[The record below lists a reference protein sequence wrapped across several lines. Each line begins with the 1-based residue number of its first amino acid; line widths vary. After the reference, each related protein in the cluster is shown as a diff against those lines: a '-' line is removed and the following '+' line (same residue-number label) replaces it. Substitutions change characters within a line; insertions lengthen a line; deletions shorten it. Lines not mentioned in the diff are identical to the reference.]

1 MNREPETLNLS
12 SGDIVS
18 VHIIVCI
25 KSVVKAAPKG
35 TAKRTPE
42 NSELN
47 PFDRPAL
54 EAALELRDHHG
65 GSVTVL
71 TMGPQVSME
80 VLAEAQAM
88 GTDRAVLVSDRA
100 LAESDTL
107 VTSKV
112 LAMAINRIGAF
123 DLLFFG
129 TRTADS
135 DTGQVG
141 PQTAALLDIAF
152 VSSAKA
158 FTAQKEGWEIERTM
172 DAWEETWQV
181 ASPVAATIDPRA
193 FAPRPVG
200 LVGISRVYE
209 EPAIEQ
215 WSLTDL
221 GLETEEVG
229 LMGSPTRVA
238 ALEKIKRN
246 RKCDMLEGEP
256 QEQAAELMA
265 RLNKM
270 GAID

>member
-1 MNREPETLNLS
+1 M
-12 SGDIVS
+12 S

-35 TAKRTPE
+35 VAKRTPD

-54 EAALELRDHHG
+54 EAALEIREHHG

-71 TMGPQVSME
+71 TMGPPVSME

-112 LAMAINRIGAF
+112 LATAINKIGTF

-129 TRTADS
+129 TRTTDS

-152 VSSAKA
+152 VSNVKTI
-158 FTAQKEGWEIERTM
+158 TAREKGWEVERTM
-172 DAWEETWQV
+172 DAWEENWQV
-181 ASPVAATIDPRA
+181 ASPMAATIDPRA

-200 LVGISRVYE
+200 LIGISRVYE
-209 EPAIEQ
+209 HKAIEQ

-221 GLETEEVG
+221 GLGADEVG
-229 LMGSPTRVA
+229 LMGSPTRVV
-238 ALEKIKRN
+238 ALEQIKRN
-246 RKCDMLEGEP
+246 RKCDMLKGEP
-256 QEQAAELMA
+256 QEQVAQLMA
-265 RLNKM
+265 RLTKM
-270 GAID
+270 GAI

>member
-1 MNREPETLNLS
+1 M
-12 SGDIVS
+12 S

-25 KSVVKAAPKG
+25 KSVVKTAPKG
-35 TAKRTPE
+35 VATRTPE

-54 EAALELRDHHG
+54 EAALQIKTHQG

-71 TMGPQVSME
+71 TMGPTVSME

-88 GTDRAVLVSDRA
+88 GADRAVLISDRA

-112 LAMAINRIGAF
+112 LAKAIQKIGAF
-123 DLLFFG
+123 DILLFG

-152 VSSAKA
+152 TSSVKA
-158 FTAQKEGWEIERTM
+158 MTPQTADWEIDRTM
-172 DAWEETWQV
+172 DGWEERWQV
-181 ASPVAATIDPRA
+181 QLPMAATIDPRA

-200 LVGISRVYE
+200 LIGISRVYAQ
-209 EPAIEQ
+209 PAIEQ
-215 WSLTDL
+215 WSLPDL
-221 GLETEEVG
+221 DLKPDAVG
-229 LMGSPTRVA
+229 LTGSPTRVA
-238 ALEKIKRN
+238 ALEKIKHKRT
-246 RKCDMLEGEP
+246 CDMLEGEP
-256 QEQAAELMA
+256 QEQVTELMA
-265 RLNKM
+265 RLTRE
-270 GAID
+270 GALS

>member
-1 MNREPETLNLS
+1 LNIL

-35 TAKRTPE
+35 VAKRTPE
-42 NSELN
+42 NSVLN

-54 EAALELRDHHG
+54 EAALEIREHYG

-71 TMGPQVSME
+71 TMGPPVSME

-112 LAMAINRIGAF
+112 LATAVNKIGTF

-152 VSSAKA
+152 VSSVKTI
-158 FTAQKEGWEIERTM
+158 TAQGEGWKIERTM

-181 ASPVAATIDPRA
+181 GSPMAATIDPRA

-221 GLETEEVG
+221 GLKAEEVG

-238 ALEKIKRN
+238 ALEQIKRN
-246 RKCDMLEGEP
+246 RKCDMLEGAP
-256 QEQAAELMA
+256 QEQVAELMA
-265 RLNKM
+265 RLTKM

>member
-1 MNREPETLNLS
+1 M
-12 SGDIVS
+12 S

-25 KSVVKAAPKG
+25 KSVVKAAPQG
-35 TAKRTPE
+35 VAKRTPE

-54 EAALELRDHHG
+54 EAALEIRDLHG

-71 TMGPQVSME
+71 TMGPPVSME

-88 GTDRAVLVSDRA
+88 GADRAVLLSDRA
-100 LAESDTL
+100 LAGSDTL

-112 LAMAINRIGAF
+112 LATAVNKIGAF

-152 VSSAKA
+152 VSKVKSI
-158 FTAQKEGWEIERTM
+158 TALEEGWKIERTV
-172 DAWEETWQV
+172 DAWEESWQV
-181 ASPVAATIDPRA
+181 SSPVAATIDPRA

-200 LVGISRVYE
+200 LVGISTVYE
-209 EPAIEQ
+209 APAIDQ
-215 WSLTDL
+215 WSLEDL
-221 GLETEEVG
+221 GLIAEEVG
-229 LMGSPTRVA
+229 LTGSPTRVA
-238 ALEKIKRN
+238 ALAPIKRT
-246 RKCDMLEGEP
+246 RKCHMLEGEP
-256 QEQAAELMA
+256 QDQAAELMA

>member
-1 MNREPETLNLS
+1 LNILW
-12 SGDIVS
+12 GDIVS

-25 KSVVKAAPKG
+25 KSVVKAAPQG
-35 TAKRTPE
+35 VAKRTPD

-54 EAALELRDHHG
+54 EAALEIRERHG
-65 GSVTVL
+65 GSITAL
-71 TMGPQVSME
+71 TMGPPVSME

-88 GTDRAVLVSDRA
+88 GADRAVLVSDPA

-107 VTSKV
+107 VTSKA
-112 LAMAINRIGAF
+112 LATAINKIGAF

-129 TRTADS
+129 VRTADS

-141 PQTAALLDIAF
+141 PQTAALLEIAF
-152 VSSAKA
+152 VSNVRNI
-158 FTAQKEGWEIERTM
+158 TARNEGWEVERTM
-172 DAWEETWQV
+172 DAWEENWR
-181 ASPVAATIDPRA
+181 AAPPMAATIDPHA

-209 EPAIEQ
+209 EAAIER

-221 GLETEEVG
+221 GLRAEEVG

-238 ALEKIKRN
+238 ALEHIKRN

-256 QEQAAELMA
+256 QEQVAELMA
-265 RLNKM
+265 RLSRM

>member
-1 MNREPETLNLS
+1 LNLL

-25 KSVVKAAPKG
+25 KSVVKAAPQG
-35 TAKRTPE
+35 VAKRTPE

-54 EAALELRDHHG
+54 EAALEIREHHG

-71 TMGPQVSME
+71 TMGPPVSME

-88 GTDRAVLVSDRA
+88 GADRAVLITDRA

-112 LAMAINRIGAF
+112 LATAINKIGTF

-152 VSSAKA
+152 LSSVKTITAKD
-158 FTAQKEGWEIERTM
+158 QGWEIERTM
-172 DAWEETWQV
+172 DAWEEKWQV
-181 ASPVAATIDPRA
+181 ISPMAVTIDPRA

-209 EPAIEQ
+209 EPAIEH
-215 WSLTDL
+215 WSLADL
-221 GLETEEVG
+221 GLKAEEVG
-229 LMGSPTRVA
+229 LMGSPTRVE
-238 ALEKIKRN
+238 ALERIKRN
-246 RKCDMLEGEP
+246 RKCQMLEGEP
-256 QEQAAELMA
+256 QEQAADLIA
-265 RLNKM
+265 WLTKM
-270 GAID
+270 GAIH

>member
-1 MNREPETLNLS
+1 M
-12 SGDIVS
+12 S

-35 TAKRTPE
+35 VAKRTSE

-54 EAALELRDHHG
+54 EAALEIKASQG

-71 TMGPQVSME
+71 TMGPAVSME

-88 GTDRAVLVSDRA
+88 GADRAVLISDRA

-107 VTSKV
+107 VTAKV
-112 LAMAINRIGAF
+112 LATAIHKIGAF

-152 VSSAKA
+152 VSSVKA
-158 FTAQKEGWEIERTM
+158 IAPRQKGWEIERTM
-172 DAWEETWQV
+172 DAWQERWQV
-181 ASPVAATIDPRA
+181 QSPAAVTIDPRA

-200 LVGISRVYE
+200 LIGISRVYE
-209 EPAIEQ
+209 QPDIRQ
-215 WSLTDL
+215 WSLADI
-221 GLETEEVG
+221 GLDPQQVG
-229 LMGSPTRVA
+229 LNGSPTRVV
-238 ALEKIKRN
+238 ALETIKRS
-246 RKCDMLEGEP
+246 RKCDMLAGEP
-256 QEQAAELMA
+256 QEQVAQLIA
-265 RLNKM
+265 RLTKT
-270 GAID
+270 GAIG

>member
-1 MNREPETLNLS
+1 M
-12 SGDIVS
+12 S

-25 KSVVKAAPKG
+25 KSVVKAAPQG
-35 TAKRTPE
+35 VVKRTPD

-54 EAALELRDHHG
+54 EAALEIRERHG

-71 TMGPQVSME
+71 TMGPPVSME

-88 GTDRAVLVSDRA
+88 GADRAVLISDPA

-107 VTSKV
+107 VTSKA
-112 LAMAINRIGAF
+112 LATAINKIGAF

-152 VSSAKA
+152 VSRVKTI
-158 FTAQKEGWEIERTM
+158 TAQKEGWEIERTM
-172 DAWEETWQV
+172 DAWEENWLV
-181 ASPVAATIDPRA
+181 ASSMAATIDPRA
-193 FAPRPVG
+193 FAARPIG
-200 LVGISRVYE
+200 LVGISKVYE

-215 WSLTDL
+215 WALTDL
-221 GLETEEVG
+221 GLKPEEVG

-238 ALEKIKRN
+238 ALERIQRN
-246 RKCDMLEGEP
+246 RTCEMLEGEP
-256 QEQAAELMA
+256 QKQAADLMT
-265 RLNKM
+265 RLTRM
-270 GAID
+270 GAIN

>member
-1 MNREPETLNLS
+1 M
-12 SGDIVS
+12 S

-25 KSVVKAAPKG
+25 KSVAKSAPRG
-35 TAKRTPE
+35 VARRTPE

-54 EAALELRDHHG
+54 EAALQIKAQLG

-71 TMGPQVSME
+71 TMGPPVSME

-88 GTDRAVLVSDRA
+88 GADKAVLVSDRA

-112 LAMAINRIGAF
+112 LVAAIKKIGRF
-123 DLLFFG
+123 DLLLFG

-141 PQTAALLDIAF
+141 PQTAALLDIGF
-152 VSSAKA
+152 VSRI
-158 FTAQKEGWEIERTM
+158 KEIDTKEGGWEIKRTI
-172 DAWEETWQV
+172 DAWEERWHID
-181 ASPVAATIDPRA
+181 APAAATVDARA
-193 FAPRPVG
+193 FHPRPVG
-200 LVGISRVYE
+200 LVGISQFYVQ
-209 EPAIEQ
+209 PDVAQ

-221 GLETEEVG
+221 QLMPQEVG
-229 LMGSPTRVA
+229 LSGSPTRVA

-246 RKCDMLEGEP
+246 RKCEMLAGEP
-256 QEQAAELMA
+256 QAQVENLIA
-265 RLNKM
+265 RLTAR
-270 GAID
+270 GALE